1 MCTVYCAQVMQ
12 MIKKISYKDQIYDYL
27 KQAIITGEMKTSEI
41 YSEQMIADKLNV
53 SRTPVR
59 EAVLQLRFENLVD
72 VFSGRGFGIRPVHF
86 FDVQQIIQART
97 AIEGAGLRALII
109 GLDTPEGQET
119 LQQME
124 WCVTQDMPAKLSDES
139 NYDFMRVDMAFHML
153 SISFTGNEFFIQIM
167 NTMQTRLEQAMFK
180 ALDKQKRPGDA
191 IGEHEKIYL
200 AVRRRDTDGAISAL
214 ADHMRM
220 TESILR
226 EKMDD

>member
-1 MCTVYCAQVMQ
+1 
-12 MIKKISYKDQIYDYL
+12 MIKKISYKDQVYDYL
-27 KQAIITGEMKTSEI
+27 KQAIIMGEMKTSEI
-41 YSEQMIADKLNV
+41 YSEQMIADKLKV

-72 VFSGRGFGIRPVHF
+72 VFSGRGFSVRPIHF

-124 WCVTQDMPAKLSDES
+124 KCVKQDMPAKLSDEN
-139 NYDFMRVDMAFHML
+139 NYGFMQLDKSFHML
-153 SISFTGNEFFIQIM
+153 SVSFTGNEFFIQIM
-167 NTMQTRLEQAMFK
+167 NMMQTRLEQAMFK
-180 ALDKQKRPGDA
+180 ALDKQKRPRDA

-200 AVRRRDTDGAISAL
+200 AVSRRDTDGAISAL

-220 TESILR
+220 TEFILK